1 MGTKEDILELVFP
14 PGTFEWFEL
23 TEGKRSEDDKTT
35 HITLTEKDLPPLTEE
50 NKDKKI
56 VAKKLH
62 DITITDFPLRGRQTL
77 LTFRRRYWKLEGQEE
92 YLKRDIKLANEATS
106 LVTIARSQ
114 KIPAKEFEKQ
124 YKNHLSGFKNWDQKE
139 PRR

>member
-56 VAKKLH
+56 VAKPSLLPI
-62 DITITDFPLRGRQTL
+62 DSTFNNLFPMLS
-77 LTFRRRYWKLEGQEE
+77 RRYESGYDVKQSKKKTRKSS
-92 YLKRDIKLANEATS
+92 KREKRKND
-106 LVTIARSQ
+106 TI
-114 KIPAKEFEKQ
+114 PPFT
-124 YKNHLSGFKNWDQKE
+124 
-139 PRR
+139 